1 MITYAEMGIIE
12 PKKNHLLFRSF
23 ERSIAENGNNR
34 DRGLPPSTLLSS
46 HLSWPTKSKFKV

>member
-1 MITYAEMGIIE
+1 MITYVEMGIIE
-12 PKKNHLLFRSF
+12 PKKNHLPFRSF